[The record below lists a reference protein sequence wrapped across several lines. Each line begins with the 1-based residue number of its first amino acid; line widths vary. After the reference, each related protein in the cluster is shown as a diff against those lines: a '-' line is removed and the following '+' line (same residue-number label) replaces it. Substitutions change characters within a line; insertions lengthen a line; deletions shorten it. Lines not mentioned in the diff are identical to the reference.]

1 MKVRKRILQIRKQSR
16 ITLPKENLWFYSE
29 EGSVN
34 QSPVSER
41 KSFRKDRLSIL
52 NDDYNRYSL
61 DSSERNMTRKECSF
75 VVDWQLS
82 DVF

>member
-29 EGSVN
+29 QNAVD

-52 NDDYNRYSL
+52 KDDYNRYSL
-61 DSSERNMTRKECSF
+61 ENSERNMTRKECSF